1 MVRTRGQGA
10 PPEGFTEYKVPKRT
24 RKPRSSPIV
33 SLPKTHRNHLRRQNR
48 EFSTRPLPPTSPG
61 LVQTPSHC
69 IEWTLFLKYKDAAT
83 QTDPMLTDLPEPMNG
98 KRRRES
104 QEPESSSKRP
114 RNAVTPQ
121 PEKRQ
126 PTAFFS
132 TQRKKSY
139 LLQKP
144 ALHESPLYAKAFDS
158 RFNIDLNA
166 RKRDARPAH
175 VPEPAPTPPN
185 ASPRSSQEA
194 DPTPPPQTPEKPT
207 EQGLFGSVKKFF
219 GGFIGGSAS
228 KAQAEKSPSSPQTP
242 PASQERTRPVPAV
255 EDKGATSQAL
265 VRTDDTLPPS
275 PLQNKRPQPALW
287 EQSFKRRRYANSL
300 PSANSIQV
308 ESGTA
313 EEVEDAEFVR
323 KEAGSNKRVLAAVDG
338 HIPGPSTGG
347 FGIDDNYLDV
357 ENEIAGVDK
366 DAEGPSTPTKAI
378 IVPSTPL
385 RSALRQMGTLG
396 RSSKSVRINPNT
408 SIKHVYGQYG
418 PAGQYHGSTFSDGT
432 PLSTTDSSLSS
443 IPKHDVTSILSPT
456 TIENTRNNVTPKFRL
471 DSNVFDPNDS
481 SWRPSLANPS
491 PGRFRVPDAD
501 EFDDFDEDELTEL
514 EKDQQKSG
522 QDQDHVPS
530 QPPSTPRMSHA
541 ELPQPASPSSAVSAF
556 TNNDDGNIFNDSQET
571 RLNKAR
577 LDAQKYKP
585 VRSSRLS
592 HGEPAR
598 SRSSSP
604 PLSEGDFTESN
615 LQIGTPGDFRPAYH
629 NADTSD
635 MTLTPGKPATRE
647 DLDDTTVGEDGKTD
661 YQREHEF
668 DEWAINLFE
677 QVRPQSYEE
686 AGTTDSYIG
695 GLIQK
700 HWTQRDT
707 DDSIAF
713 WTREF
718 DEGIKAANE
727 ASTQGKKLHWITDPT
742 EIAEH
747 MAAAAAY

>member
-10 PPEGFTEYKVPKRT
+10 PPEGFTEYMAPKRT
-24 RKPRSSPIV
+24 RNPRSSSIV
-33 SLPKTHRNHLRRQNR
+33 SLPRNHQNHLRRQVR
-48 EFSTRPLPPTSPG
+48 QFSTRPLPPTSPD
-61 LVQTPSHC
+61 LPQTPSHYLDKA
-69 IEWTLFLKYKDAAT
+69 LFLKYQHAAT
-83 QTDPMLTDLPEPMNG
+83 QTDPMLTGLPEPING
-98 KRRRES
+98 KRRRDS

-114 RNAVTPQ
+114 RNALTPQ

-144 ALHESPLYAKAFDS
+144 TVRESPLYAKAFES
-158 RFNIDLNA
+158 RFIDVNA
-166 RKRDARPAH
+166 RKKEKYPAQPPPP
-175 VPEPAPTPPN
+175 VPTPPS
-185 ASPRSSQEA
+185 SPPPTSQDA
-194 DPTPPPQTPEKPT
+194 DRGSPPQTPEKST
-207 EQGLFGSVKKFF
+207 EPGLFGSVKKFF

-228 KAQAEKSPSSPQTP
+228 KTQVEKSPSSPKTT
-242 PASQERTRPVPAV
+242 PASEERTRPLPAP
-255 EDKGATSQAL
+255 EDKGTAAQTQAH
-265 VRTDDTLPPS
+265 TDDLPPS

-300 PSANSIQV
+300 PSASSIQANA
-308 ESGTA
+308 GPT

-338 HIPGPSTGG
+338 KIPGPSTGG

-357 ENEIAGVDK
+357 ENEIDGIDTG
-366 DAEGPSTPTKAI
+366 DAGPSTPTKSV

-396 RSSKSVRINPNT
+396 RSAKSVRINPNT

-432 PLSTTDSSLSS
+432 PLSITDSSLSS

-456 TIENTRNNVTPKFRL
+456 TIENTRNNFTPKFRL

-501 EFDDFDEDELTEL
+501 EFDDFDEDELSEL
-514 EKDQQKSG
+514 EKEPQNQG
-522 QDQDHVPS
+522 QGREHVPS

-541 ELPQPASPSSAVSAF
+541 ELPPQPASPSTTVSAF

-604 PLSEGDFTESN
+604 PLSEGDFTQSN
-615 LQIGTPGDFRPAYH
+615 LEIGTPGDFRPAYRD
-629 NADTSD
+629 ADTSE
-635 MTLTPGKPATRE
+635 MIVTPRKPAGRE

-661 YQREHEF
+661 YGREHEF

-677 QVRPQSYEE
+677 PVRPQTYEE
-686 AGTTDSYIG
+686 AGTTDGYIG

-707 DDSIAF
+707 DEAIAF
-713 WTREF
+713 WRREF

-727 ASTQGKKLHWITDPT
+727 ASAHGKQLRWITDPT

-747 MAAAAAY
+747 MAAAY